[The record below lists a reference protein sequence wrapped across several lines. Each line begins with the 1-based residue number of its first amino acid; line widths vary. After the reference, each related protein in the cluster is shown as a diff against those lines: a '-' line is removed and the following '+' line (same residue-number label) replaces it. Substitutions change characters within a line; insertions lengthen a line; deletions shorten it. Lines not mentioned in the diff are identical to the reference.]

1 MIRVCIVDDHPIF
14 RKGLIAILN
23 QEERVEVV
31 GECTTATEAI
41 ELIKTESPDLVFID
55 ISLQGMNGIEL
66 CKYLHQNF
74 PVLKICIISM
84 YDESVYADRAIRAGA
99 RGYIMKQE
107 AGKKVRDAIREI
119 SRGKYFLNDSI
130 KDRILSLL
138 LNSPDTPGNKDCV
151 HSLSDREFEVFQ
163 LVGRGM
169 GNTEIGE
176 ELCISTKTIETYKRN
191 IRRKLNLENSSD
203 LRKFAVQWR
212 HDNL

>member
-1 MIRVCIVDDHPIF
+1 MIKVCIVDDHPIF

-31 GECTTATEAI
+31 GECTTGSEAI
-41 ELIKTESPDLVFID
+41 DLIREKSPDMAFID

-74 PVLKICIISM
+74 PALKICIISM
-84 YDESVYADRAIRAGA
+84 HDESVYADRAVRAGA

-107 AGKKVRDAIREI
+107 AGRKVRDAIREI
-119 SRGKYFLNDSI
+119 SRGKYFLNDSL

-138 LNSPDTPGNKDCV
+138 LHADNTSGSRDSV
-151 HSLSDREFEVFQ
+151 HSLSDREFEVFR

-169 GNTEIGE
+169 GNTEIGN
-176 ELCISTKTIETYKRN
+176 ELNISTKTIETYKRN
-191 IRRKLNLENSSD
+191 IRQKLDLDTSSE
-203 LRKFAVQWR
+203 LRKYAVQWLL
-212 HDNL
+212 DNP